1 MCCGVYYYHNGQNVR
16 VWFSERNAV
25 IGVKTKHSG
34 VLLMPWGRRKG
45 QAGKLPLGGWARL
58 DAVYAGRWDQ
68 WFPVP
73 VKLPVISFVE
83 QDIEGRHHWY
93 ELTRGQ
99 WLQGLIA
106 RHQYERRLY
115 VVTVEP
121 ELEDA
126 IHSRWPRILCG

>member
-1 MCCGVYYYHNGQNVR
+1 MCCGVYYRYDHQDTR
-16 VWFSERNAV
+16 VYFSNRNAV
-25 IGVKTKHSG
+25 VAVKAKQSG
-34 VLLMPWGRRKG
+34 ELLLPWGRRKT
-45 QAGKLPLGGWARL
+45 QIGKLPLGGWARL

-83 QDIEGRHHWY
+83 QDIEGRNHWY

-99 WLQGLIA
+99 WLQGLVA

-115 VVTVEP
+115 IVTVEP

-126 IHSRWPRILCG
+126 IHVRWPRILCG